1 MIVVDTNVASE
12 LMRPAPEARVVAW
25 VRAQDNNELYTTSI
39 TVAEIAYGIERLPD
53 GARKALLRATATQVF
68 SAFAD
73 HVLPFDAEAAGLY
86 GAIVS
91 ARERDGAPIDGFDA
105 QIAAICRLHSA
116 TLATRNGK
124 DFDQAGIDVV
134 DPWRPDFTLLDQD
147 GEAVSLAELRGT
159 TVVVYFY
166 PKADTPG

>member
-68 SAFAD
+68 SAFSE
-73 HVLPFDAEAAGLY
+73 HVLAFDAEAAGLY

-105 QIAAICRLHSA
+105 QIAAICRRHSA
-116 TLATRNGK
+116 ARATWNVT
-124 DFDQAGIDVV
+124 DFVQTGVDVV
-134 DPWRPDFTLLDQD
+134 DPWREAPDP
-147 GEAVSLAELRGT
+147 S
-159 TVVVYFY
+159 
-166 PKADTPG
+166 